1 MADDRP
7 RLLLMRLVWFAVLW
21 VAGIAVVG
29 AVAYVIRLMIL

>member
-7 RLLLMRLVWFAVLW
+7 RLLLMRLAWFAFLW
-21 VAGIAVVG
+21 IAGVAVVG